1 MWKKVKSE
9 FFENM
14 YSERI
19 AYFLRLLIIILT
31 RRGCNAN
38 EFFYGKW
45 KSNLFYLKS
54 KVVKNLLK
62 CGDHKKTK
70 NKTLKTSAVHINEDS
85 TETNSTLFYFH
96 FEMDGKFNFLTI
108 SFLNDLT
115 QVTLNVASR
124 WKTYFNFYQ
133 QKIFL
138 LSYKTNFINIKA

>member
-1 MWKKVKSE
+1 M
-9 FFENM
+9 
-14 YSERI
+14 
-19 AYFLRLLIIILT
+19 
-31 RRGCNAN
+31 
-38 EFFYGKW
+38 
-45 KSNLFYLKS
+45 
-54 KVVKNLLK
+54 
-62 CGDHKKTK
+62 KT
-70 NKTLKTSAVHINEDS
+70 AC

-124 WKTYFNFYQ
+124 WKTHFNFYQ